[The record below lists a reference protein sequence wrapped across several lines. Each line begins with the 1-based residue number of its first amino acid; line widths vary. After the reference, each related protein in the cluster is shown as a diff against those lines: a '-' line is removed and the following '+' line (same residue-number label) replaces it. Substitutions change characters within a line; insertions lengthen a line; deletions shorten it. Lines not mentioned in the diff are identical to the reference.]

1 MKNYLTKIEKDF
13 SDYAWEVESKG
24 CLELDI
30 QVFDKLYTFNFFII
44 VLD

>member
-30 QVFDKLYTFNFFII
+30 QVFDKLYTFIFFII